1 MRSRTLPGA
10 VPSSGGENLRHPLT
24 WGVEILPMLE
34 RLASYLRTLFGSRK
48 LSQGHGFLSVG
59 DFARVLEIERHRA
72 DRSEA
77 VFSLLVLTPRDARFR
92 ETDCAC
98 LATLLRRRLR
108 ITDQA
113 GWLDGGRIGVLFPE
127 TPAVGAWTVA
137 DDVCLQFPQDVCP
150 PACKVL
156 TYPSAQVPPDDNGGD
171 SDAQTGATEKPI
183 EAMEPLFLVKT
194 PLAKRAVDVVGS
206 LVGLLL
212 LSPLMLTVAAIVKWT
227 SPGPIFYTQLRS
239 GQGGKPFL
247 IYKFRSMVVD
257 ADARKA
263 ELMALNEQD
272 GPAFKLKNDP
282 RVTRIGR
289 FIRKTSIDELP
300 QLWNVLRGEMS
311 LVGPRAM
318 YCPEVDNC
326 SRWQRRRLD
335 VRQGVTC
342 IWQVRGRSSVSFDNW
357 MRMDLEYIR
366 ERSLYRD
373 VTLLAETV
381 PAVLFR
387 RGAC

>member
-1 MRSRTLPGA
+1 
-10 VPSSGGENLRHPLT
+10 
-24 WGVEILPMLE
+24 MLE
-34 RLASYLRTLFGSRK
+34 RLASYFRTLLGHAE

-59 DFARVLEIERHRA
+59 EFARVLEIERHRA
-72 DRSEA
+72 DRSDA
-77 VFSLLVLTPRDARFR
+77 VFSLLVMTPRETRSR
-92 ETDCAC
+92 EAACAC

-113 GWLDGGRIGVLFPE
+113 GWLEGGRIGVLFPE
-127 TPAVGAWTVA
+127 TPAAGAWTVA
-137 DDVCLQFPQDVCP
+137 DEVCLQFPQNVRP

-156 TYPSAQVPPDDNGGD
+156 TYPSAQLPPDDKCDD
-171 SDAQTGATEKPI
+171 SDVRPGATAKPV

-194 PLAKRAVDVVGS
+194 PLVKRAVDVVGAI
-206 LVGLLL
+206 VGLTL
-212 LSPLMLTVAAIVKWT
+212 LSPLMLAVAAIVKWT
-227 SPGPIFYTQLRS
+227 SPGPVLYTQMRS

-257 ADARKA
+257 ADERKA
-263 ELMALNEQD
+263 DLMALNEQD

>member
-1 MRSRTLPGA
+1 LGHA
-10 VPSSGGENLRHPLT
+10 E
-24 WGVEILPMLE
+24 
-34 RLASYLRTLFGSRK
+34 
-48 LSQGHGFLSVG
+48 LSQGLGFLSV
-59 DFARVLEIERHRA
+59 DEFSRVLEIERHRA
-72 DRSEA
+72 DRNDA
-77 VFSLLVLTPRDARFR
+77 VFSLLVMAPRENQNR
-92 ETDCAC
+92 EAACAC
-98 LATLLRRRLR
+98 LASLLRRRLR

-113 GWLDGGRIGVLFPE
+113 GWLEGGRIGVLFPE
-127 TPAVGAWTVA
+127 TPAAGAWTVA
-137 DDVCLQFPQDVCP
+137 DEVCLQFPQDVHP

-156 TYPSAQVPPDDNGGD
+156 TYPSAQSPPDDHSND
-171 SDAQTGATEKPI
+171 SDAQPGTTNKPV

-194 PLAKRAVDVVGS
+194 PLAKRAVDVVGAV
-206 LVGLLL
+206 VGLML
-212 LSPLMLTVAAIVKWT
+212 LSPLMLAVAAIVKWT
-227 SPGPIFYTQLRS
+227 SPGPVFYTQLRS

-247 IYKFRSMVVD
+247 MYKFRSMVVD

-263 ELMALNEQD
+263 DLIALNEQD

-282 RVTRIGR
+282 RVTRIGG

-318 YCPEVDNC
+318 YCPEVENC

-342 IWQVRGRSSVSFDNW
+342 IWQVRGRSSVTFDNW